1 MKIATWSYRIAIGCL
16 VILNVLSMKTII
28 TLFILILSSTFLQA
42 QSVVNCELGLPYT
55 HVIELL
61 NSRSYVTST
70 YDGES
75 RVVARNENYVL
86 TYYFHDG
93 SLYKTDMVINYPNRK
108 AAESMVESFRNYYD
122 LARADVIDLDSDKDH
137 PRFAALHGRQLHE
150 VVQVRQDRNTVQVRQ
165 TKLDLDRCPGN
176 DLQKLSDDEAMFS
189 MLYK

>member
-1 MKIATWSYRIAIGCL
+1 
-16 VILNVLSMKTII
+16 MKTFI
-28 TLFILILSSTFLQA
+28 TLTILILSATFPQA
-42 QSVVNCELGLPYT
+42 QSALNCELGLPYT
-55 HVIELL
+55 HIIGML
-61 NSRSYVTST
+61 NSRSYVAST
-70 YDGES
+70 FDGES
-75 RVVARNENYVL
+75 RVVARNENYVV

-93 SLYKTDMVINYPNRK
+93 SLFKTDMVITYSNRK
-108 AAESMVESFRNYYD
+108 QAESTVESFRNYYA

-150 VVQVRQDRNTVQVRQ
+150 VAQVTQDRKTIQVRQ